1 MKVEACG
8 HFNYMLSACVRAYQS
23 VVVWRPGEVA
33 LARCVAAEVL
43 ARFCAQAVHIEGNML
58 MTDDVIRI
66 AESADSRPLL
76 AGTQISPHTH
86 LQAVEADRSNN
97 KSP

>member
-1 MKVEACG
+1 M
-8 HFNYMLSACVRAYQS
+8 RAYQS
-23 VVVWRPGEVA
+23 VVEWRPGEVA

>member
-1 MKVEACG
+1 MWACQLYVE
-8 HFNYMLSACVRAYQS
+8 CVRAYQS

-58 MTDDVIRI
+58 MTDDVTRI

-76 AGTQISPHTH
+76 AGTQISPHIH
-86 LQAVEADRSNN
+86 RQAVEADRSNT